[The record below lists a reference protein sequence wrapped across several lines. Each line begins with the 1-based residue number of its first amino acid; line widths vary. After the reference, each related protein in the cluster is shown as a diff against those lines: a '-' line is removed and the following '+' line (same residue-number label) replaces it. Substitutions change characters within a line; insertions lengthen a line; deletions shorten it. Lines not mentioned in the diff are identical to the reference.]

1 MAQNMQFDK
10 TYYQRF
16 YGKSGVHD
24 AEKITDLAQG
34 VHALC
39 AWWGLPIRS
48 VLDVGAGPGFWSNWY
63 RAQHPRVKV
72 LSTDI
77 SEHAC
82 ATFGHEQR
90 DISTWSPPR
99 KYDLVICH
107 GVLQYP
113 SNTDVRKAMANL
125 GKATQHFM
133 YLEIPTKSDFE
144 DVVDAAVTDMDVHHR
159 TGAWYRKELAP
170 YFVQVGAGLWQSR
183 QSNIPMYELEAC
195 R

>member
-1 MAQNMQFDK
+1 MAQSTPFDN
-10 TYYQRF
+10 TYYKRF
-16 YGKSGVHD
+16 YGKAGVHD
-24 AEKITDLAQG
+24 AEKITHLAQG
-34 VHALC
+34 IHSLC

-63 RAQHPRVKV
+63 RTQHPKVKV

-82 ATFGHEQR
+82 ATYGHQQR
-90 DISTWSPPR
+90 DISAWTPPR
-99 KYDLVICH
+99 SYDLVICH

-133 YLEIPTKSDFE
+133 YLEIPTKSDF
-144 DVVDAAVTDMDVHHR
+144 
-159 TGAWYRKELAP
+159 
-170 YFVQVGAGLWQSR
+170 
-183 QSNIPMYELEAC
+183 
-195 R
+195 